1 MPDAVRRVSLAEQH
15 APYRD
20 EEPVSLGPMTSAT
33 WRWNPRRLG
42 MMLARYKFVSK
53 MLAGKTLVAEIGVGD
68 GFGSDVVRTEVG
80 RLVMFDSDATWSPH
94 ASSLGEFYQ
103 ADIAISPL
111 LCVGNP
117 PRGYDAVYMLD
128 VFEHI
133 HPDDEDKVLTNICK
147 SLTKDGVLIVGCP
160 SLESQAY
167 ASAVARMGHV
177 NCKSGAD
184 LKTTMDKYF
193 TNVFSFGMNDEV
205 LHTGFHQMCHYLFAV
220 CAGVKA

>member
-15 APYRD
+15 APYHD

-53 MLAGKTLVAEIGVGD
+53 MLAGKKRVAEIGAAD
-68 GFGSDVVRTEVG
+68 CFGSEVVKPEVG
-80 RLVMFDSDATWSPH
+80 TLVCTDADPAWSDYCQTW
-94 ASSLGEFYQ
+94 
-103 ADIAISPL
+103 DIINGPL
-111 LCVGNP
+111 IQ
-117 PRGYDAVYMLD
+117 RHRYDAIYMLD

-133 HPDDEDKVLTNICK
+133 HPDDEDKALTNICK
-147 SLTKDGVLIVGCP
+147 SLTQEGVLIVGCP

-184 LKTTMDKYF
+184 LKATMEKYF
-193 TNVFSFGMNDEV
+193 ANVFSFGMNDEV
-205 LHTGFHQMCHYLFAV
+205 LHTGFHQMCHYLFVV
-220 CAGVKA
+220 CVGVK